1 MPSLHTLDSLRLYRD
16 YRLLWTSNFCANSAQ
31 WFQLLTVGWLV
42 RELTVGSSASALLV
56 VTVGGASSLPVLLVG
71 PWGGVLGDRV
81 DRRKVVMVTQSIM
94 AIAAILFALLVHSGQ
109 VQVWHAYSYVL
120 LIGVGLAITRP
131 MRQALIANTVPR
143 EAFGNAFATN
153 TFTIAGTRMIG
164 PLFGGVVIF
173 SLGFTWN
180 FVVESAFYVT
190 GVLVL
195 LRMNTPYRSKTASPS
210 PDSSQGPHRRTHT
223 SRPVS
228 PLTDLAE
235 GFRYIWSGD
244 RTIFNLMLLNPI
256 ANVLLNQAI
265 FMLPVFTSEVLHRGA
280 DVGGYLL
287 AASGFGA
294 LSSAV
299 TIASFG
305 FVFRKGQLALV
316 TLLVGSVTI
325 VVFAQ
330 SQWFVMA
337 LILII
342 LNNASLNAFRNA
354 NGTLIQLLTPDRL
367 RGRITGL
374 QTYSQGFVFP
384 TSLLVGWIT
393 GITSVSTAIT
403 MVGVV
408 SLGLSITALLSL
420 GKIRRLE

>member
-1 MPSLHTLDSLRLYRD
+1 M
-16 YRLLWTSNFCANSAQ
+16 
-31 WFQLLTVGWLV
+31 GWLV

-164 PLFGGVVIF
+164 PLFGGVVLF

-195 LRMNTPYRSKTASPS
+195 LRMNTPYRSKTSGPS

-305 FVFRKGQLALV
+305 FVFKKGQLALV

-325 VVFAQ
+325 VVFAH

>member
-1 MPSLHTLDSLRLYRD
+1 M
-16 YRLLWTSNFCANSAQ
+16 
-31 WFQLLTVGWLV
+31 GWLV

-195 LRMNTPYRSKTASPS
+195 LRMNTPYRSKTSGRS

>member
-1 MPSLHTLDSLRLYRD
+1 M
-16 YRLLWTSNFCANSAQ
+16 
-31 WFQLLTVGWLV
+31 GWLV

-81 DRRKVVMVTQSIM
+81 DRRTVVMVTQSIM
-94 AIAAILFALLVHSGQ
+94 AIAAILFAFLVHSGE

-143 EAFGNAFATN
+143 EALGNAFATN

-180 FVVESAFYVT
+180 FVVESAFYVI

-195 LRMNTPYRSKTASPS
+195 LRMNTQYRSTTPGPS
-210 PDSSQGPHRRTHT
+210 QDSSPVPDRRPDTRR
-223 SRPVS
+223 SIS

-235 GFRYIWSGD
+235 GFRYVWSGN
-244 RTIFNLMLLNPI
+244 RTIFDLMLLSPI

-294 LSSAV
+294 LSSAI

-305 FVFRKGQLALV
+305 FMFRKGPLALV
-316 TLLVGSVTI
+316 TLLIGSVTI
-325 VVFAQ
+325 VVFAH

-354 NGTLIQLLTPDRL
+354 NGTLIQLLAPDRL

-384 TSLLVGWIT
+384 TSLLVGWFT

-408 SLGLSITALLSL
+408 SLGLSATALISL
-420 GKIRRLE
+420 GRVRRLE